1 MSTAARKGLLGSA
14 IGFAAAAAGAVL
26 VADRKVAVRRRE
38 GMATLDGYTAE
49 VAARAG
55 FLRSPDGVSLYYEE
69 DGPLDA
75 PLTVVL
81 VHGFC
86 LNRDGFLFQRR
97 ALLDTF
103 GDEVRVISY
112 DQRSHGRS
120 GRSDQEHA
128 TIDCV
133 GADLYQVLVARVPD
147 GPIMLVGHSMGGMT
161 IMALADAHPELFGA
175 DGRIAGV
182 VLMSTTTGKLGTVTL
197 GFPAALA
204 RIGGPALPVLL
215 RGARREV
222 ALVERGRAHVT
233 DIAWVFVRR
242 FAFGGA
248 VDPGLV
254 EFLARIIAETPV
266 DVIADFY
273 PTLIKH
279 DKLAAIG
286 VLTKTRVC
294 VVCGERDLLTP
305 PEHAMELVE
314 QLPDAELLIVPGAG
328 HQVPLER
335 PDLVERPLIR
345 MVREIL
351 AAR

>member
-1 MSTAARKGLLGSA
+1 VSRRNGIIGSA
-14 IGFAAAAAGAVL
+14 VGFAAAAAGALL
-26 VADRKVAVRRRE
+26 VADHKVAVRRRE
-38 GMATLDGYTAE
+38 GLTTLDEYTAE
-49 VAARAG
+49 VATRGG
-55 FLRSPDGVSLYYEE
+55 FLRAADGVSLFYEE
-69 DGPLDA
+69 DGLLDA
-75 PLTVVL
+75 PVTVVL

-97 ALLDTF
+97 SLIETF
-103 GDEVRVISY
+103 GADVRVVNY

-120 GRSDQEHA
+120 QRSDQENA
-128 TIDCV
+128 TIDFL
-133 GADLYQVLVARVPD
+133 GDDLYRLLATRVPR
-147 GPIMLVGHSMGGMT
+147 GPVVLVGHSMGGMT
-161 IMALADAHPELFGA
+161 IMALADAHPELFGPN
-175 DGRIAGV
+175 GQVAGV

-204 RIGGPALPVLL
+204 RIGGPALPILL

-242 FAFGGA
+242 FAFGGT

-279 DKLAAIG
+279 DKLAALS

-294 VVCGERDLLTP
+294 VICGERDLLTP
-305 PEHAMELVE
+305 PEHAMEMAA

-335 PDLVERPLIR
+335 PDLVERPLVR
-345 MVREIL
+345 MVREVL
-351 AAR
+351 EDAR